1 MAREETRGLVTDQV
15 LELLAYAHGIET
27 SYTDWRGRP
36 AQVSNDSLVA
46 VLAALGVDAATHAGA
61 SEALE
66 RIRAENRDR
75 LLPPVTICGAGKD
88 GFAAE
93 IQDRGVTI
101 LGDEVR
107 VSAFAGEAEANVTLQ
122 SGEIIP
128 LGPGEPAIASL
139 VPEELGIGRYPGV
152 TRYRLPA
159 DVPVGWHRV
168 TASRDGRTESA
179 ALLVTRIPELPAG
192 RSWGFWTQLYSVRSS
207 GSWGLGDLR
216 DLGDLAAWSGR
227 DLGAGFVVVNPMH
240 AAEPAPPISPS
251 PYLPMS
257 RRFASP
263 LYLRVEDVLEFAAL
277 EADERALVV
286 RLAREMSVRSRTL
299 DPLDRDAVWTA
310 KSRALE
316 ALRKVPLS
324 DARRKEYDRYREREG
339 DALLG
344 FATWCALAEEHGPDW
359 RRWPSGLHDPG
370 SAQVAAERGR
380 LADRIDMHM
389 WLQWQLDRQLES
401 AQRRATDAGMP
412 IGVVHDLAVGVAPGG
427 ADAWVYQGIFAHGM
441 SVGAPPDEFNQ
452 RGQDWGQPPW
462 HPGRLADAAYLPY
475 REMLRGILRHAGGLR
490 LDHALQVS
498 RLWWVPEG
506 GSPADG
512 AYVRYDSKAL
522 LSALNFEAD
531 QAGAVVIGE
540 DLGTVDPWVRDDL
553 AGHHVLGT
561 SLLWFERDEKGRPKP
576 SRDWR
581 ARSLATVGTHDLPPI
596 TGFLHGDHVALRER
610 LGLLTR
616 SPAEELADHERQL
629 DEWLSLLRK
638 EGLLGNEPTDE
649 EIVQALH
656 GFLARTPALLIGISL
671 ADAVGERR
679 TQNQPG
685 TSDEYPNWRVPL
697 ADAESRPVLLDALP
711 EDPRVTEALRPVRE
725 ALSRTAG

>member
-1 MAREETRGLVTDQV
+1 MAREETRALVSDEV
-15 LELLAYAHGIET
+15 LALLAYAHGIET
-27 SYTDWRGRP
+27 SYTDWRGRE
-36 AQVSNDSLVA
+36 AKVTNDSLVA
-46 VLAALGVDAATHAGA
+46 VLAALGVDASTHASA
-61 SEALE
+61 SEALDQ
-66 RIRAENRDR
+66 IRREKWER
-75 LLPPVTICGAGKD
+75 LLPPVTICGAGED

-93 IQDRGVTI
+93 ITDDGLII
-101 LGDEVR
+101 LGGDVW
-107 VSAFAGEAEANVTLQ
+107 VSAFAGEGEASVTLQ
-122 SGEIIP
+122 SGEVIP
-128 LGPGEPAIASL
+128 LSPEEPGITCWL
-139 VPEELGIGRYPGV
+139 PEELETGRYPGV
-152 TRYRLPA
+152 LRFRLPA
-159 DVPVGWHRV
+159 NVPVGWHQV

-179 ALLVTRIPELPAG
+179 ALLVTRIPSLPTQ

-207 GSWGLGDLR
+207 GSWGMGDLR

-240 AAEPAPPISPS
+240 AGEPAPPISPS

-263 LYLRVEDVLEFAAL
+263 LYLRVEDVPEFAAL
-277 EADERALVV
+277 EPADRDLAV
-286 RLAREMSVRSRTL
+286 RLGAEMSVRNRTL

-310 KSRALE
+310 KSKALE
-316 ALRKVPLS
+316 ALRRVPVR

-339 DALLG
+339 DALVS

-359 RRWPSGLHDPG
+359 RRWPSALHDPS
-370 SAQVAAERGR
+370 SAAVAAERAR
-380 LADRIDMHM
+380 LADRVDMHM
-389 WLQWQLDRQLES
+389 WLQWQLDQQLES
-401 AQRRATDAGMP
+401 AQRRATGAGMP

-427 ADAWVYQGIFAHGM
+427 ADAWAYQGILARGM
-441 SVGAPPDEFNQ
+441 NVGAPPDEFNQ

-462 HPGRLADAAYLPY
+462 HPGRLAEAAYLPY

-522 LSALNFEAD
+522 LSVLNFEAD
-531 QAGAVVIGE
+531 QAGAVIIGE
-540 DLGTVDPWVRDDL
+540 DLGTVDPQVREDL
-553 AGHHVLGT
+553 ADHHVLGT

-576 SRDWR
+576 ARDWR
-581 ARSLATVGTHDLPPI
+581 AKSLATVDTHDLPPI
-596 TGFLHGDHVALRER
+596 AGFVHGDHVTLRER

-616 SPAEELADHERQL
+616 TPAEELADHQRQL
-629 DEWLSLLRK
+629 QDWLTLLR
-638 EGLLGNEPTDE
+638 EEDLLGVEPDDE

-656 GFLARTPALLIGISL
+656 AFLARTPALLIGISL

-697 ADAESRPVLLDALP
+697 ADAKDQPVLLDALP
-711 EDPRVTEALRPVRE
+711 ADRRVTETVRPVRE
-725 ALSRTAG
+725 ALSRGAG